1 VKRSMTA
8 LRGRSG
14 FLAALLAVSGAAPL
28 PAQEEVLTLDQAVRV
43 ALERNQE
50 LEAARLVLAESRGLV
65 REAWSSVFPR
75 VDLTTGYTRNL
86 DVPVSFLPAR
96 LLDPSAPEGEL
107 VGVRFGTD
115 NVWMNQLRVEQTLF
129 RATAF
134 IGVGAAER
142 YRALQEEV
150 LRGATQRVATRVRIA
165 YFDVLL
171 AEEALRLTG
180 ASLERVR
187 RSLGETQALH
197 RAGMVSEYE
206 TLRLEVELANLEPR
220 LRQAQGRALA
230 ARRVLAAE
238 LGVPDGESIRV
249 AGTLA
254 TLAPGGGAGAG
265 DAGDRALLAYL
276 ARTSPAAEDVAG
288 ALAARSDLRQLEL
301 TRELRRAELRAE
313 RAEYLPRVS
322 LWGTHTFMAQ
332 QDGGPRAFG
341 GLSATQ
347 RQVGVQVTMPIFS
360 GMQRPARVQQKTA
373 AVEQVS
379 AQLRLGRARAEN
391 EVRTLLDAAEEAG
404 ERVRAQA
411 RAVALARR
419 GWEIAA
425 AEHREGLAGQLQVTD
440 AENALRESEFNY
452 AQAVYDQLVAR
463 ARLDEAT
470 GEAAP

>member
-1 VKRSMTA
+1 V
-8 LRGRSG
+8 G
-14 FLAALLAVSGAAPL
+14 GAAPL
-28 PAQEEVLTLDQAVRV
+28 GAQEAALTLDEAVRV

-50 LEAARLVLAESRGLV
+50 LEAARLELGRSRGQV
-65 REAWSSVFPR
+65 REAWSSVYPR

-360 GMQRPARVQQKTA
+360 GMQRPARVQQKTRGGGA
-373 AVEQVS
+373 G
-379 AQLRLGRARAEN
+379 LRPSSGWRRARAEN
-391 EVRTLLDAAEEAG
+391 EVRTLLDAVGGGRRAG
-404 ERVRAQA
+404 TGAGPRRRRWRGGGGRSPPPSTA
-411 RAVALARR
+411 R
-419 GWEIAA
+419 GS
-425 AEHREGLAGQLQVTD
+425 AGQLQVTD